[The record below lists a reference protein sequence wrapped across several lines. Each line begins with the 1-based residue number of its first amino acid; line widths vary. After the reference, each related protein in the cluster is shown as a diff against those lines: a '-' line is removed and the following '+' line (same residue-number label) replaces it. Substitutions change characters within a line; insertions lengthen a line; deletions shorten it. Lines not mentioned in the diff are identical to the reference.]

1 MLLTLTPTGTLLC
14 EVFVCFI
21 FADGFFLL
29 QTMPVAAAI
38 MNYFAS
44 NNKSFVTVFVCFF
57 KIETVVLTTQSLS
70 LRCQLKQLL
79 ISRRSVY

>member
-44 NNKSFVTVFVCFF
+44 NKSFVTVFVCFL